1 MAANSSFDVSTGV
14 DLQEVDNAVNQAT
27 KEIGQRYDFKG
38 TKCTIELDR
47 KEGAIKLDA
56 DDEYKAKAVLQV
68 LREKLSKRGVSLKNL
83 DEGEIEIGGLGRARQ
98 LIKLKQGID
107 QETAKKIVK
116 AVKDQGYKK
125 VQVQIQKDELRVTS
139 PSKDSLQ
146 EVIAFLKSQDFGIQL
161 NFGNY
166 R

>member
-1 MAANSSFDVSTGV
+1 MAANSSFDVTTGV

-27 KEIGQRYDFKG
+27 KEIAQRYDFKG

-47 KEGAIKLDA
+47 KEGAIKLDS
-56 DDEYKAKAVLQV
+56 DDDYRGKAVLQV

-83 DEGEIEIGGLGRARQ
+83 DEGEIEIGTLGRARQ
-98 LIKLKQGID
+98 VVKLKQGID
-107 QETAKKIVK
+107 QETAKKIVRD
-116 AVKDQGYKK
+116 VKEQGFKK
-125 VQVQIQKDELRVTS
+125 VQVQIQGDELRVTS
-139 PSKDSLQ
+139 PSKDTLQ
-146 EVIAFLKSQDFGIQL
+146 DVMAHLKSKDFGVQL

>member
-1 MAANSSFDVSTGV
+1 MASNSSFDVTTGV
-14 DLQEVDNAVNQAT
+14 DMQEVDNAVNQAT
-27 KEIGQRYDFKG
+27 KEIQQRYDFKG

-47 KEGAIKLDA
+47 KENAIKLDS
-56 DDEYKAKAVLQV
+56 DDEYRGKAVLQV

-83 DEGEIEIGGLGRARQ
+83 DEGEVEVGTLGRARQ

-116 AVKDQGYKK
+116 DVKDQGFKK
-125 VQVQIQKDELRVTS
+125 VQVQIQGDELRVMS
-139 PSKDSLQ
+139 PSKDTLQ
-146 EVIAFLKSQDFGIQL
+146 EVMAYLKSKDFGIQL
-161 NFGNY
+161 DFGNY

>member
-1 MAANSSFDVSTGV
+1 MAQNSSFDVTTGV

-56 DDEYKAKAVLQV
+56 DDDYKAKAVLQV

-83 DEGEIEIGGLGRARQ
+83 DEGEIQIGTLGRARQ

-116 AVKDQGYKK
+116 DVKDQGFKK
-125 VQVQIQKDELRVTS
+125 VQVQIQGDELRVTS
-139 PSKDSLQ
+139 PSKDTLQ
-146 EVIAFLKSQDFGIQL
+146 EVMAYLKSKDFGVQL